1 MFNDY
6 FAEVRNYLN
15 GVPNQDQEEMIQFYE
30 EQAMDANWTVEEMV
44 QKYGTPKQFARSLRL
59 EYTMNLDDEQTSQAS
74 DVTPQAKGKNRS
86 QMIWLIILGLLASP
100 VLVFLALFLIP
111 MILGILFTFVMMI
124 FSIYAGVIGV
134 LGAGLASIFAGFSL
148 FSSSVPTAVFFGGL
162 GLLLTGLVV
171 IFGPIIWNITKWMFE
186 MFIKFMKWLGRK
198 LVSNHRGNQSK
209 EV

>member
-74 DVTPQAKGKNRS
+74 DVTLQAKGKNRS
-86 QMIWLIILGLLASP
+86 QMIWLIILGLLACP

-111 MILGILFTFVMMI
+111 MILGSLFTFVMMI
-124 FSIYAGVIGV
+124 FSISAGVIGV